1 MTRLTHR
8 IASLATVLFIAYLA
22 SAEAQSRLVGAV
34 TDADGQA
41 LTNANVQLLN
51 TRFGTITDQSGRYVL
66 NHIPAGAYSA
76 QATHLGYKPAIRE
89 VVLKEGETLVVDL
102 ALEGDV
108 FAIEGVVVIG
118 QIIGAQAQALNAQNE
133 ALNIKNV
140 VADEQ
145 FSRFPDFN
153 AAETLQRL
161 PGVAIDRD
169 QGEGEFVH
177 VRGLSAQ
184 LNSVTVNGKR
194 IPSPTANPVE
204 GRAVGMDLIQSNNIE
219 FIEVTKALTPD
230 MDADA
235 MGGAIDLV
243 LRRPSAKAQ
252 YAFSLAGGW
261 NDKASRF
268 AEWGSEIGQFSSV
281 ASRSFMGGKV
291 GLIATGNFYRTNRG
305 ALLNEIAYAAPGS
318 DAVNYHRWDNYD
330 VKRQRTG
337 ALLGADYRFSDTHEM
352 RLNLTWNRFLD
363 DEIRRRREF
372 TPGASSEFKET
383 RNRREDQRFALADLA
398 GTYHL
403 RQWKLDY
410 SAAAARSSEELPDR
424 TYFRF
429 DRTNDFLDQE
439 GNALSNEEV
448 LALDLEAV
456 FPRLDAFALYRNR
469 YDNEKTTEREL
480 TAAVDAEYS
489 FAFRSEGSSAKSG
502 FKIARKKREASDRR
516 WKYLSETADMALAED
531 EFGFLDVK
539 YDDAEAVALFPLSQ
553 YAEEPQLFNYEA
565 QETIYAGY
573 AMTTLNWTSR
583 LSTLVGVRGELTTHA
598 YAHQLSVQESDEGY
612 GNILPSAHLT
622 YRFSKRTNL
631 RLALTTGLARPEYLR
646 LLPVTIPNLSEG
658 EILQGNPDLETTR
671 SYGVDLMFE
680 TYPRPLGLISA
691 GLFAKRLVDPVVER
705 NFPQEILG
713 QTFRTRQSV
722 NGESGHVIGLELSL
736 VQPLSLIEIP
746 WGRYLGLY
754 SNYTYAF
761 SEVDYGDLRAADG
774 PLTGSAR
781 HAANVGLFYDNESA
795 GTSFTLSA
803 SYRSPM
809 FKELGNDPR
818 NDVWFDEE
826 LHLDLS
832 ANRRL
837 SANLDLFLKLN
848 NLSNESRREIYG
860 DPYSEKAQPTRF
872 HEKETY
878 GRSGVLGISY
888 RLL

>member
-1 MTRLTHR
+1 MTRLRHR
-8 IASLATVLFIAYLA
+8 IALLATVLFVGHQA
-22 SAEAQSRLVGAV
+22 STEAQSRLVGAV
-34 TDADGQA
+34 TNANGQV
-41 LTNANVQLLN
+41 LTNANVQLLG
-51 TRFGTITDQSGRYVL
+51 TRFGTITDLSGRYVL
-66 NHIPAGAYSA
+66 NHVAAGTYSA
-76 QATHLGYKPAIRE
+76 RATHLGYKPATRE
-89 VVLKEGETLVVDL
+89 VVLRQEEALVVDF
-102 ALEGDV
+102 ALEEDV
-108 FAIEGVVVIG
+108 FVIEGVVVVG
-118 QIIGAQAQALNAQNE
+118 QIIGAQAQALNAQKE

-145 FSRFPDFN
+145 FGRFADFN

-161 PGVAIDRD
+161 PGIAIDRD

-194 IPSPTANPVE
+194 IPSSTASPEE
-204 GRAVGMDLIQSNNIE
+204 GRAVGMDIIQSNNIE
-219 FIEVTKALTPD
+219 FIEVTKTLTPD

-235 MGGAIDLV
+235 MGGAINLV

-261 NDKASRF
+261 NDKTARF
-268 AEWGSEIGQFSSV
+268 DEWGSEIGQFSSV
-281 ASRSFMGGKV
+281 ASRRFVDGKV

-305 ALLNEIAYAAPGS
+305 ALLNEIAYAEPGS
-318 DAVNYHRWDNYD
+318 DAVSYHRWDNYD
-330 VKRQRTG
+330 VQRQRSG
-337 ALLGADYRFSDTHEM
+337 ALLGADYRFSQTHEI

-372 TPGASSEFKET
+372 TPGASAEFKET
-383 RNRREDQRFALADLA
+383 RNRREDQRFILADVA

-410 SAAAARSSEELPDR
+410 SVAAARSSEELPDR

-439 GNALSNEEV
+439 GGALSNEEL
-448 LALDLEAV
+448 LALDLEAA
-456 FPRLDAFALYRNR
+456 FPGLAPFALYRNR

-480 TAAVDAEYS
+480 TAAGDAEYS
-489 FAFRSEGSSAKSG
+489 FAFRSEESSAKSG
-502 FKIARKKREASDRR
+502 FKVARKKREASDRR
-516 WKYLSETADMALAED
+516 WQYIRETADIALAED

-539 YDDAEAVALFPLSQ
+539 YDDAAAVELFPLSQ
-553 YAEEPQLFNYEA
+553 YTKEPQLFNYEA

-583 LSTLVGVRGELTTHA
+583 FSTLVGVRGELTTHA
-598 YAHQLSVQESDEGY
+598 YVHQLSAEESDEGY
-612 GNILPSAHLT
+612 SNILPSAHLI
-622 YRFSKRTNL
+622 YRFDERSNL
-631 RLALTTGLARPEYLR
+631 RLALTTGLARPDYLR
-646 LLPVTIPNLSEG
+646 LLPVTIPNLSDG
-658 EILQGNPDLETTR
+658 EILQGNPDLQTTR
-671 SYGVDLMFE
+671 SYGADLMFE

-705 NFPQEILG
+705 NYPQEVLE

-722 NGESGHVIGLELSL
+722 NGESGYVLGLELSL
-736 VQPLSLIEIP
+736 VQPLSLTKIALL
-746 WGRYLGLY
+746 RYLGIY

-761 SEVDYGDLRAADG
+761 SEVDYGDVRDRDG

-781 HAANVGLFYDNESA
+781 HALNGGLFYDNEPA
-795 GTSFTLSA
+795 GISFTLSA
-803 SYRSPM
+803 SYRAPM

-818 NDVWFDEE
+818 NDIWFGEE

-837 SANLDLFLKLN
+837 SAHLDLFLKLN

-860 DPYSEKAQPTRF
+860 DPYGEKTQPTQF

-888 RLL
+888 RL